1 MSLDVALITVKRYP
15 ICKRVPCLEAAEPHE
30 VVIDMTGKN
39 PGLGLVTVVN
49 RGSDAAPL
57 IIDGVPLKSIICTV
71 KDKCVEWIGDRL
83 VVNGVPLTV
92 YLSALFDELLA
103 ELPELVDARVRGA
116 GDKRVKYCVDKL
128 VDIIVGERRRGA
140 SVTLIGLESLLKARN
155 LVEVNLPSPTLQVL
169 KEAGV
174 VDGES
179 LINSELLSSVL
190 REVRRRVYP

>member
-1 MSLDVALITVKRYP
+1 MSLDVAIITAKRYP
-15 ICKRVPCLEAAEPHE
+15 ICRRVPCLEAAEPHE
-30 VVIDMTGKN
+30 VIIDMTGKN

-57 IIDGVPLKSIICTV
+57 IVDGAPLKSIICTV

-83 VVNGVPLTV
+83 VVNGAPLTI

-103 ELPELVDARVRGA
+103 ELSELASVRTRGV

-128 VDIIVGERRRGA
+128 VGIIVGERRRGA
-140 SVTLIGLESLLKARN
+140 SVTLMGLESLLKAKS
-155 LVEVNLPSPTLQVL
+155 LVEVNLPSPSLQVL
-169 KEAGV
+169 REAGV
-174 VDGES
+174 VDDES
-179 LINSELLSSVL
+179 LIDSELLNTIL

>member
-1 MSLDVALITVKRYP
+1 MSLDVAIITAKRYP
-15 ICKRVPCLEAAEPHE
+15 ICKRVPCLESSEPHD
-30 VVIDMTGKN
+30 VIIDMTGKN
-39 PGLGLVTVVN
+39 PGLGLVTVIN

-71 KDKCVEWIGDRL
+71 KDKCIEWVGDRL
-83 VVNGVPLTV
+83 IVNGVPLTI

-103 ELPELVDARVRGA
+103 ELSELMNARVREA

-128 VDIIVGERRRGA
+128 VGIVVGERRRGA
-140 SVTLIGLESLLKARN
+140 SVTLMGLESLLKSKS
-155 LVEVNLPSPTLQVL
+155 LVEVDLPSPTLQVL
-169 KEAGV
+169 REAGV

-179 LINSELLSSVL
+179 LIDSGLLHAIL